1 MTGLNRP
8 TAARVLR
15 VIAAARVR
23 YAALGLTVVVGSVLA
38 VTSASAGGG
47 GNSMSSATAAGTSV
61 QVTSATQNID
71 MVVSFGS
78 AAEQHQFTVNTN
90 GQSGPV
96 TASSEDCCIA
106 GDHWQS
112 TIIDVS
118 GGNPPVGTQPKSNTK
133 IGTGDTASF
142 TGKAKLG
149 SATNPFTGIA
159 RVHVTYAVGVD
170 TFGADMTERITAPV
184 GSTVTFDY

>member
-1 MTGLNRP
+1 MNGLHRH
-8 TAARVLR
+8 TAPRAF
-15 VIAAARVR
+15 ASARVR
-23 YAALGLTVVVGSVLA
+23 YAALALAVLLGSVLA
-38 VTSASAGGG
+38 VTAASAGGG
-47 GNSMSSATAAGTSV
+47 GNAAQGAAATAPGTSV
-61 QVTSATQNID
+61 QVGSATQNVD
-71 MVVSFGS
+71 FVVTFGS

-90 GQSGPV
+90 GQAGPV
-96 TASSEDCCIA
+96 TASSEDCCIPD
-106 GDHWQS
+106 DHWQS

-118 GGNPPVGTQPKSNTK
+118 GGNPPVGTMPTSNTK

-149 SATNPFTGIA
+149 SARNPFNGIA

-170 TFGADMTERITAPV
+170 SFAADMTERITAPV